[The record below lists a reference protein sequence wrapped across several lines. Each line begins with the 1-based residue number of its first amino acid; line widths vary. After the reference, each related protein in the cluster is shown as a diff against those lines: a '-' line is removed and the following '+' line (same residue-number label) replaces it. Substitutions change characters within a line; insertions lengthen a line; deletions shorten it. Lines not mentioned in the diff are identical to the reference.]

1 MTKTVEE
8 TNKELVLE
16 GFDTLS
22 NKRDYKAWP
31 LRSSF
36 TATSVTKPN
45 DPFFEERND
54 RRRPPPNYLL
64 RGRRVESGRTHCKFD
79 PP

>member
-36 TATSVTKPN
+36 TATSVTK
-45 DPFFEERND
+45 
-54 RRRPPPNYLL
+54 
-64 RGRRVESGRTHCKFD
+64 TK
-79 PP
+79 

>member
-22 NKRDYKAWP
+22 
-31 LRSSF
+31 
-36 TATSVTKPN
+36 TSGIIKLGHCV
-45 DPFFEERND
+45 
-54 RRRPPPNYLL
+54 LL
-64 RGRRVESGRTHCKFD
+64 SRQL
-79 PP
+79 P